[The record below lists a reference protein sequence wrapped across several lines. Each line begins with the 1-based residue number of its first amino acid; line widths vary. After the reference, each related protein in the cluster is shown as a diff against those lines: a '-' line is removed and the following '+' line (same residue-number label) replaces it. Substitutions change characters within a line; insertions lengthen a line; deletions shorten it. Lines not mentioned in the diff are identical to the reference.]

1 MRLNK
6 YDHEVLSQLDE
17 LLLSENES
25 VRELLQQAMVL
36 QALSKDTDE
45 SKQKDKI
52 LGPFQKMMHAVQ
64 YAEDRIQSLE
74 HQLGQV
80 RIQDR
85 NNMTTGGYW
94 TTTTTD
100 NTSYPAVGSIYQTSI
115 GPNIAYGNTTSSL
128 DKDYLDKLSQWTKMA
143 PTPSKTVT
151 ATTAEDPDAMVLTDP
166 DTGHKMYVK

>member
-1 MRLNK
+1 MKLNK
-6 YDHEVLSQLDE
+6 YDHEVLSQIDE

-25 VRELLQQAMVL
+25 VRELLQQAMVM
-36 QALSKDTDE
+36 QALSKDTDDD
-45 SKQKDKI
+45 KLRDKI
-52 LGPFQKMMHAVQ
+52 IGPFQKLMHAVQ

-74 HQLGQV
+74 LQLSQMKV
-80 RIQDR
+80 QDR

-94 TTTTTD
+94 TTNTD

-115 GPNIAYGNTTSSL
+115 GPNIAYGNNTSSL

-151 ATTAEDPDAMVLTDP
+151 ATTAEDPDAMVLADP